1 VLPISSPSTV
11 NKNAEKLRI
20 LPAKSAYLGPFKPH
34 LAGFWAITDNPP
46 LKNGT
51 F

>member
-11 NKNAEKLRI
+11 NENAEKLRI
-20 LPAKSAYLGPFKPH
+20 LPAKSAHLSPFKPY
-34 LAGFWAITDNPP
+34 LARFWAITDNPS